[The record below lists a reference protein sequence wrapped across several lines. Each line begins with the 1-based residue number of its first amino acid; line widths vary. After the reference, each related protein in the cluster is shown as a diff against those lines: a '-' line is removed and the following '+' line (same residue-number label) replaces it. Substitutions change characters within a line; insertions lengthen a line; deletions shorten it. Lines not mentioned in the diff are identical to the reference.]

1 MLPLGR
7 WVVVSVHLLVPVHW
21 HTAINRL
28 VLRMRCEHPVV
39 SGVRVRLV
47 VVDLDLLRRH
57 ALYAL
62 HCKGVCFGQE
72 LWCTI
77 VTVYSKEDV
86 VSDKVV

>member
-1 MLPLGR
+1 MSIMSLMCVLRRRVLPLGR

-28 VLRMRCEHPVV
+28 VLRMRREHPVV
-39 SGVRVRLV
+39 SRVRVRLV

-62 HCKGVCFGQE
+62 HCKGCALVKNYGVQ
-72 LWCTI
+72 
-77 VTVYSKEDV
+77 
-86 VSDKVV
+86 